1 MIKVYLVKLV
11 TDTSADGQFD
21 DIVDRIWRD
30 PCSHSLFAEAVEK
43 VSIHIRCIPGFRS
56 LVFT

>member
-21 DIVDRIWRD
+21 DIVERIWRD
-30 PCSHSLFAEAVEK
+30 SCSYSLFDEDVEK
-43 VSIHIRCIPGFRS
+43 VSINIR
-56 LVFT
+56 